1 MLAHESHR
9 TFNMQT
15 LNPNSPLSNHKLLKP
30 TKMKAPITPACISK
44 PWFLSKTD
52 IPQISHIC
60 KKLLEQIFRAHV
72 PENIIVTRRTRWFAS
87 SHSHSYVSL
96 SRWPQRHG
104 PPYEPAS
111 LVAQVHGITSSMTSD
126 FTIQISDPSEYKDKQ
141 DSVHYVATNMCC
153 IEIPSS
159 HTRERGNG
167 EQADHHSVKKQ
178 REDHDQNTHTHTT
191 YIRNWY
197 STPRHDLFHNQ
208 RLHH

>member
-1 MLAHESHR
+1 MLAPWVSQNLQYANFWPKLATVKSQTIETDKNESSHHPS
-9 TFNMQT
+9 
-15 LNPNSPLSNHKLLKP
+15 LH
-30 TKMKAPITPACISK
+30 IK
-44 PWFLSKTD
+44 PWFWSKTD

-72 PENIIVTRRTRWFAS
+72 PENIIITRRTRWLAG

-141 DSVHYVATNMCC
+141 DSVHYVATNLCC

-167 EQADHHSVKKQ
+167 EQADHHSVKKTE
-178 REDHDQNTHTHTT
+178 R
-191 YIRNWY
+191 R
-197 STPRHDLFHNQ
+197 P
-208 RLHH
+208 